1 MIHPI
6 PFVWPYALLFWTV
19 FVWVFVP
26 ESALIRRTTATK
38 DDAGSVMFILIGN
51 QLATFLGIVAA
62 FVVPAA
68 TFSRGRLAAFWA
80 GTALLAAGSLLRR
93 HCFRV
98 LGKFF
103 TGAVKVQ
110 EDHRV
115 IDAGAYRWI
124 RHPSYAAGIMVFG
137 SIGLAMGNWVS
148 VALLLAIPFAVYS
161 YRIAVEERAL
171 LLRIGEPYAEY
182 MRRTKRLIPFVI

>member
-1 MIHPI
+1 MPQPL
-6 PFVWPYALLFWTV
+6 PFVWPYALIFWAV
-19 FVWVFVP
+19 FLWVFVP
-26 ESALIRRTTATK
+26 EGALVQRARATS
-38 DDAGSVMFILIGN
+38 DDAGSLKVILIGN
-51 QLATFLGIVAA
+51 NLAMLIGIAAA

-68 TFSRGRLAAFWA
+68 TFSRGRVAAFWG

-110 EDHRV
+110 DDHRV

-124 RHPSYAAGIMVFG
+124 RHPSYAAGILVFG

-148 VALLLAIPFAVYS
+148 LAVLVAIPVVVYV
-161 YRIAVEERAL
+161 YRMMVEERAL

-182 MRRTKRLIPFVI
+182 MRRTKRLIPFII